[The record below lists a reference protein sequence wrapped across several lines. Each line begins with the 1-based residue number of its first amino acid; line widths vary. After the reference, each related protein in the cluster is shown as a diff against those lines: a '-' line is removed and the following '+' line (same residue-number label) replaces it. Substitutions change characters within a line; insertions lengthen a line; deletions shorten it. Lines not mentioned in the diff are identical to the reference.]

1 MKPSRIVKSAHAR
14 AGTTLT
20 VKQYVQ
26 NIIDGK
32 LPSDSRLR
40 EACSV
45 WLFNKRAGKS
55 TVAPDH
61 FRPALGRGPTPE
73 QIRDTKIK
81 HGGKVVQ

>member
-55 TVAPDH
+55 TVKPYH
-61 FRPALGRGPTPE
+61 FVPALGPGPSRI
-73 QIRDTKIK
+73 QIEESKLKAR
-81 HGGKVVQ
+81 KVVQ